1 MRSMPVNPLSE
12 HPAERPYVVYW
23 THTPY
28 AYIVDCFQAFARRGP
43 WSWRHGSTP
52 VGSRGGAGPGRS
64 SQSGMALSPLVCS
77 PPASAIGLSRYL
89 FSRRVPDL
97 MVSHHAESAFIP
109 GLGTARS
116 GSIRTAFLVGS
127 ASERLE
133 STQGRGGGDQST
145 QSVKEAIK
153 RQILP
158 RVDGILTSAVRVPH
172 RHPVRTPRRAN
183 VPSHAP
189 DRFGFPGRRRG
200 HQPSGARPAARRT
213 VSTRRD
219 VLANVVRPVGQER
232 LLPARGIPSGAETQ
246 VKTPGSAGR
255 KLRIRRPAHPR
266 VRLSDDCYSAP

>member
-12 HPAERPYVVYW
+12 HPAERSYVVYW

-28 AYIVDCFQAFARRGP
+28 AYILDRFQAFARRGP
-43 WSWRHGSTP
+43 WSSRHGSTP

-64 SQSGMALSPLVCS
+64 SESGMAVSPLVCS

-200 HQPSGARPAARRT
+200 HQPSGARLAAR
-213 VSTRRD
+213 
-219 VLANVVRPVGQER
+219 VVRPVGQER

-246 VKTPGSAGR
+246 VKPPGSAGR

-266 VRLSDDCYSAP
+266 VRMSDNCYSAP